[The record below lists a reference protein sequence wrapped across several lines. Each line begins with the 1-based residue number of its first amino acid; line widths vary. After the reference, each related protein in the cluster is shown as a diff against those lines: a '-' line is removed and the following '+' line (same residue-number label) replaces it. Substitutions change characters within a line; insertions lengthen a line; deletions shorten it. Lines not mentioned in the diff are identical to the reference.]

1 MALTDHHDVFI
12 GTTADRFTFIVLNR
26 YFRDAEHML
35 VKAGFTADQQ
45 HGRTIYLLAP
55 ELAEEVNDRAGLAV
69 YSLLAHTTD
78 LVDLSDTTR
87 WGSAGPAS
95 EPELT
100 FRFING
106 TVTAT
111 AKSEASRALLAMHG
125 FTRSAS
131 SSSYR
136 APAGLGE
143 RALVNVVVRADSH
156 AFVDG
161 LSVRIDLGVATPD
174 ALRAA
179 PRHPSAAVLGS
190 PATEPTQRRTR

>member
-12 GTTADRFTFIVLNR
+12 GTTADGVTFIVLNR
-26 YFRDAEHML
+26 HFQDAERVL
-35 VKAGFTADQQ
+35 TKAGFTADQ
-45 HGRTIYLLAP
+45 LAP

-78 LVDLSDTTR
+78 LVDLSGTTR
-87 WGSAGPAS
+87 WGSAGPSS
-95 EPELT
+95 EPELY
-100 FRFING
+100 FRFVNG

-111 AKSEASRALLAMHG
+111 AKSDTSRALLTMHG
-125 FTRSAS
+125 FTRTAG

-156 AFVDG
+156 AFVNG
-161 LSVRIDLGVATPD
+161 LSVRIDLGIATPD
-174 ALRAA
+174 ALRGA
-179 PRHPSAAVLGS
+179 PRHSTAAVLGG